1 MRSTVPSWQKR
12 VYESCIPSVYKVCGM
27 TFSVILPRYL
37 KFSYEGSGYQPAALL
52 FWDTVFWR
60 VWPGNLL
67 KYNIYFFGTIINLS
81 FDKTYS
87 YHFHCIAI

>member
-1 MRSTVPSWQKR
+1 
-12 VYESCIPSVYKVCGM
+12 M

-87 YHFHCIAI
+87 CYHFHCIAI